1 MEEKKIK
8 IIINN
13 ESVELESN
21 NPDLK
26 KLVDLIIKQDD
37 NYDYKMIDIET
48 KDEKFDKEG
57 FKDIL
62 IQSIA
67 DFKKNVQLV
76 ENTSL
81 ENTKKLSELKNLIEK
96 SI

>member
-76 ENTSL
+76 ESTSL